1 MQDANEMA
9 LFRFSII
16 APLFNGTCEEKSIS
30 EYVAL
35 ASEKTYY
42 LNGKPMVFSK
52 ETIKKWYYNYK
63 NEGYDGLVRVQ
74 RSDYQKP
81 RALSEDAKR
90 EIEEKLLQYPK
101 ITATKIYSN
110 LIKEG
115 VIESK
120 DVSLKT
126 VQRYVK
132 LLKTAIPKSEI
143 QRRRFQMP
151 EANDMWQS
159 DTSSGPYVLIEGQ
172 KYRSY
177 LVMFID
183 DYSRLI
189 TGYGFYLHDNAI
201 NMQLTLKSAIKTYG
215 IPKLLY
221 MDNGGPYVNQQLK
234 IICARLGIICKNTRA
249 YDPESKGKIERC
261 FRTIKMQ
268 WMNSVDWNKF
278 KSLEDVNK
286 SFGEYVRIYN
296 NSIHSSTGKTPNN
309 AFHEYESIRR
319 IDSSKIDEMFWHE
332 VKRTADLTSCISVEK
347 RLYEVPT
354 ECIGKECAFTYDPEN
369 MDVLYYKGV
378 KCKLLNPTAN
388 SKKKRK
394 LNVSY
399 VGMVNDESEVIDLNE
414 KEKEKV
420 NEIS

>member
-1 MQDANEMA
+1 MKNENELA

-30 EYVAL
+30 EYVSL

-42 LNGKPMVFSK
+42 FKGKPMIFSK

-63 NEGYDGLVRVQ
+63 KDGYEGLVRVQ
-74 RSDYQKP
+74 RSDYQTP
-81 RALSEDAKR
+81 RVLTEDAKR
-90 EIEEKLLQYPK
+90 EIEVKILKYPK
-101 ITATKIYSN
+101 ITATKIYSD
-110 LIKEG
+110 LIKDGIMEA
-115 VIESK
+115 K

-132 LLKTAIPKSEI
+132 CLKGSVPKSDIE
-143 QRRRFQMP
+143 RRRFQMLDV
-151 EANDMWQS
+151 NDMWQS
-159 DTSSGPYVLIEGQ
+159 DTSSGPYIKINGQ

-177 LVMFID
+177 LIMFID

-215 IPKLLY
+215 VPKLLY

-249 YDPESKGKIERC
+249 YDPQSKGKIERC

-268 WMNSVDWNKF
+268 WMNGIDWNSF
-278 KSLEDVNK
+278 KSLEDVK
-286 SFGEYVRIYN
+286 ASFSEYVRIYN
-296 NSIHSSTGKTPNN
+296 NTVHSSTGKTPNN

-347 RLYEVPT
+347 RLYEVPH
-354 ECIGKECAFTYDPEN
+354 ECIGKECTFTYNPEN
-369 MDVLYYKGV
+369 LDVLYYNHKE
-378 KCKLLNPTAN
+378 CKILNPVAN
-388 SKKKRK
+388 GRKKRK
-394 LNVSY
+394 QNVSY
-399 VGMVNDESEVIDLNE
+399 IGVVNDERDVIDLNE
-414 KEKEKV
+414 KDKE